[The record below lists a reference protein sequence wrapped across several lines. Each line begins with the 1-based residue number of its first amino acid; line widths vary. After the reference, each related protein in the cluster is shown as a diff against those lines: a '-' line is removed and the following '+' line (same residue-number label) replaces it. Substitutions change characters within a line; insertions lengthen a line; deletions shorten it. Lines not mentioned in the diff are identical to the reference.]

1 MGWARRS
8 IERYTQEIANCNL
21 TPVVRFG
28 RRVCTRNAGRCEP
41 DACGLAL
48 DPSRRLRR
56 RSATAQPRA
65 SPTASATTTARSS
78 SARSR
83 TATTAGPVRAC
94 GRRRTEGLQGSLA
107 LTRVDRGIGVWLGLL
122 LHACRLRQLDPVR
135 VRPRQQRHQR
145 DPRDVEVLCAR
156 RRHQQV
162 TSWPNVV
169 CHPPIVLHA
178 LGLSSSLLLKSF
190 FFTPCGPTPPMWRV
204 VPSCL
209 LFFWAS
215 ALNSAYKKNAS
226 AHVRAACFMPSSAGM
241 WVSEATIPLYRHI
254 DPRHSRRDPAPP
266 AQRASTKPRHMTA
279 NVLPV
284 SGGQVG
290 TTKRVKC

>member
-1 MGWARRS
+1 MVG
-8 IERYTQEIANCNL
+8 
-21 TPVVRFG
+21 
-28 RRVCTRNAGRCEP
+28 
-41 DACGLAL
+41 
-48 DPSRRLRR
+48 
-56 RSATAQPRA
+56 
-65 SPTASATTTARSS
+65 ASATCMQAAPARSGPSAAAPTTTSTRPARCGS
-78 SARSR
+78 SLRASAASASKRS
-83 TATTAGPVRAC
+83 A
-94 GRRRTEGLQGSLA
+94 
-107 LTRVDRGIGVWLGLL
+107 
-122 LHACRLRQLDPVR
+122 
-135 VRPRQQRHQR
+135 
-145 DPRDVEVLCAR
+145 
-156 RRHQQV
+156 
-162 TSWPNVV
+162 PNVV

-290 TTKRVKC
+290 TTKRVTVNADSSGLTAG